1 MLLSQMQ
8 AKPTKNCYI
17 RTEMN
22 ENSAYLSTKIVH
34 KPYLGELRQISE
46 HPSYQNRSMH
56 YAFNT
61 FYLNQ

>member
-1 MLLSQMQ
+1 MLLGQMQ

-34 KPYLGELRQISE
+34 KPYLGEL
-46 HPSYQNRSMH
+46 
-56 YAFNT
+56 
-61 FYLNQ
+61 